1 MLTYNY
7 LMKTQIKDWKT
18 QYMLALFIIRQNTMK
33 YAHQEYLHM
42 NNLNLIF
49 V

>member
-1 MLTYNY
+1 MKYAHQEY
-7 LMKTQIKDWKT
+7 LHMNN
-18 QYMLALFIIRQNTMK
+18 LNLIIINTMK

-42 NNLNLIF
+42 NNLNLII